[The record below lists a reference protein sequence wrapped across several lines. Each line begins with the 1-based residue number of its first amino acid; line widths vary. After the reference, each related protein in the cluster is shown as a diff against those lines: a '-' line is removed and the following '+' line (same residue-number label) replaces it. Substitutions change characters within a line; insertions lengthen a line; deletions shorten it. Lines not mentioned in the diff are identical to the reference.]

1 MSASW
6 SLPSLLACAPHSHSL
21 PPAIFLWIHI
31 WLPVG
36 RGHREGLGWETE
48 CRVPCHPGSLC
59 AGATAG

>member
-36 RGHREGLGWETE
+36 RGHREGLGWERE
-48 CRVPCHPGSLC
+48 CRVP
-59 AGATAG
+59 